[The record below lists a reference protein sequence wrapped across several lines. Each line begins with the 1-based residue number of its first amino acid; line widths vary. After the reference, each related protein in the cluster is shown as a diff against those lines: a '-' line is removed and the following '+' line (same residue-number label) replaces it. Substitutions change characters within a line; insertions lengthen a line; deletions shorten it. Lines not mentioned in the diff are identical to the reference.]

1 MRTRESAVNDQ
12 LQQKGRRS
20 QMAKELDSVMR
31 LTTNQMDVAVGGTRL
46 QSTTNPGYIVSSP
59 GTVAL
64 PDPGRSV

>member
-1 MRTRESAVNDQ
+1 
-12 LQQKGRRS
+12 
-20 QMAKELDSVMR
+20 MAKELDSVMR